1 MIISELVWKQGCVLQ
16 ADEGGKAR
24 ESINYMYHSVSG
36 LEIYRALCSDL
47 LFLIEVKVALQAGR
61 SFSMMPTALCAL
73 ESQWVWKG
81 SQKHISIG
89 KPWRHL
95 YPSHKVNL
103 FGQLLKHFG
112 PGTARFSESAFRRCG
127 L

>member
-1 MIISELVWKQGCVLQ
+1 MTISELVWKQGCVLQ

-24 ESINYMYHSVSG
+24 ESINYMYHSVLG

-61 SFSMMPTALCAL
+61 SFSMMPTVLCAL

-81 SQKHISIG
+81 SQMHIYTHFYRKTLETSIS
-89 KPWRHL
+89 KPLSEAVW
-95 YPSHKVNL
+95 
-103 FGQLLKHFG
+103 
-112 PGTARFSESAFRRCG
+112 TAS
-127 L
+127 